1 MRLFPAIDSEPAPA
15 YTDPADLAFFEAHPE
30 RSYRAR
36 APFPREIFQ
45 ALSRGHCLD
54 LETGQSLAVIV
65 TRVSN
70 TFITTLAKVRLDQP
84 GVYPD
89 NDDDIRGGFRGPR
102 PVAPAGI
109 PA

>member
-1 MRLFPAIDSEPAPA
+1 MDIFPTRDTEPAPA
-15 YTDPADLAFFEAHPE
+15 YTDPADLAFFNAHPE
-30 RSYRAR
+30 RRYRAR
-36 APFPREIFQ
+36 APFVREIFQ
-45 ALSRGHCLD
+45 ALSRDHYLG
-54 LETGQSLAVIV
+54 LEPGQSLAVIV

-70 TFITTLAKVRLDQP
+70 TFITALAKVRLDHP

-89 NDDDIRGGFRGPR
+89 NDDDIRGGFKGPR

>member
-1 MRLFPAIDSEPAPA
+1 MRIFDAPDDAPAPS
-15 YTDPADLAFFEAHPE
+15 YTDPSDLAFFEAHPG
-30 RSYRAR
+30 RGYRAR
-36 APFPREIFQ
+36 APFAREIFQ

-54 LETGQSLAVIV
+54 LKPGQSLAVII
-65 TRVSN
+65 TRVGS

-89 NDDDIRGGFRGPR
+89 NDDDIRGGFKGPR